1 MWCMEPGDA
10 TKATAQL
17 RRGVLEHCVLA
28 LLRTREMYTLDL
40 VRDLARVS
48 GQSVSEGTLYPMLT
62 RLRRDGKV
70 VTTWHES
77 ASGPPRKYYALT
89 DRGEQALETFVVG
102 WREFTTAIDA
112 LLVAP
117 AADPEP
123 ASTTGPAVDA
133 TPRRT
138 P

>member
-1 MWCMEPGDA
+1 MEPGDA
-10 TKATAQL
+10 TKVTAQL

-40 VRDLARVS
+40 VRELARVS

-70 VTTWHES
+70 TTTWHES
-77 ASGPPRKYYALT
+77 ASGPPRKYFALT
-89 DRGEQALETFVVG
+89 DQGRGALETFVVG
-102 WREFTTAIDA
+102 WRDFTTAIDA
-112 LLVAP
+112 LLAAP
-117 AADPEP
+117 PADPDR
-123 ASTTGPAVDA
+123 AATAGPVVDA
-133 TPRRT
+133 TPRKG